1 MLNAYDS
8 WHLVPLPLLSVAK
21 AGLAD
26 YMAQCALLSALIKI
40 DTYNGLTNQTN
51 AVNIYE
57 HFSAFINHL
66 RDPKAHPQV
75 SEI

>member
-1 MLNAYDS
+1 
-8 WHLVPLPLLSVAK
+8 
-21 AGLAD
+21 
-26 YMAQCALLSALIKI
+26 MAQCALLSALIKI
-40 DTYNGLTNQTN
+40 DTHNGLTNQTD